1 MRMGERR
8 GWRILD
14 RNHNLKESRS
24 SSGSHGSQRS
34 SGRRRRQSTYEG
46 HQMVVPVMSET
57 SALLLLV
64 GLFLA
69 AMSKFYMLNSNT
81 MRGIISVIVG
91 SNSCPW
97 CSLVCI
103 LLFPL
108 WFLGL
113 VGAQPKVVLLWV
125 HSSTHTAASVS
136 ERFTR
141 KETSGGGNCCF
152 NTGSWSVNPSC
163 CICRHEME
171 FYGRLWWNGS
181 LGDCT
186 SICK

>member
-1 MRMGERR
+1 
-8 GWRILD
+8 
-14 RNHNLKESRS
+14 
-24 SSGSHGSQRS
+24 
-34 SGRRRRQSTYEG
+34 
-46 HQMVVPVMSET
+46 
-57 SALLLLV
+57 
-64 GLFLA
+64 
-69 AMSKFYMLNSNT
+69 

-97 CSLVCI
+97 CALVCI

-108 WFLGL
+108 L
-113 VGAQPKVVLLWV
+113 VGAHPKVVLLWV

-141 KETSGGGNCCF
+141 KETSGGDNCCF

-186 SICK
+186 SICNDRAARKHYFVDGLWWRSAIHLPGSLQLCFLHIPLQLDPPCIIEGCKFLPYTNSGYRQQVSLSRGCCSTASQATGGAR